1 MESASTQSH
10 TFIQRRGWKKL
21 LLLSFKTISNS
32 TTSMRS
38 YSLVTVPPTDCSGQG
53 HKRPDDGSPS
63 HLICLEPTEAFNTV
77 YHDIL
82 LTHLCSITGLSESVL
97 GCFSPTFQEKW
108 SISPLKMQSP
118 VYYLSPVGSLKGQWS
133 APFCTSYI
141 SCTSAVSSAGMSY
154 LLY

>member
-10 TFIQRRGWKKL
+10 TFIQRHGWKRL

-63 HLICLEPTEAFNTV
+63 HFICLEPTEAFNTV
-77 YHDIL
+77 NHDIL
-82 LTHLCSITGLSESVL
+82 LTHLRSITGLSESVL
-97 GCFSPTFQEKW
+97 GWFRS
-108 SISPLKMQSP
+108 
-118 VYYLSPVGSLKGQWS
+118 YLSGKME
-133 APFCTSYI
+133 YI
-141 SCTSAVSSAGMSY
+141 SLEDAKSCVLLVTSGVPEGSVVSPILYILYILYISGGMNY